1 VTVPDREELLAV
13 GARLAAEAA
22 RFSAL
27 GWMRATSGN
36 LSEVLRRDPLLLA
49 VTASGR
55 DKGELRPD
63 DVAVV
68 DARGEVVHVPGI
80 DPLRPSAEAGLH
92 AHVAMVTGARSVVH
106 VHTLNAV
113 EAAHRWPGGVVLQ
126 DLEMLKA
133 LDRGAHGDVVRV
145 PVIANSQ
152 DMCELGARFDSVY
165 DDDDGVAAV
174 LVAGHGSYVWGA
186 DTLQARWRTEALD
199 WLLGAALRAG

>member
-1 VTVPDREELLAV
+1 MPDRDELLTV

-22 RFSAL
+22 RFSGL

-36 LSEVLRRDPLLLA
+36 LSEVLRTDPLMLA

-55 DKGELRPD
+55 DKGELTPD
-63 DVAVV
+63 DVAIV
-68 DARGEVVHVPGI
+68 DARGQAVNMPGI
-80 DPLRPSAEAGLH
+80 EPVFPSAETGLH
-92 AHVAMVTGARSVVH
+92 AHVAAVTGARSVVH

-113 EAAHRWPGGVVLQ
+113 EAAHRWPDGVVLR
-126 DLEMLKA
+126 DMEMLKA

-152 DMCELGARFDSVY
+152 DMRELAARFDSVY
-165 DDDDGVAAV
+165 DGVPAV
-174 LVAGHGSYVWGA
+174 LVAGHGSYVWGG

>member
-1 VTVPDREELLAV
+1 VTLPDREEVLTV

-36 LSEVLRRDPLLLA
+36 LSEVLRTDPLLLA

-68 DARGEVVHVPGI
+68 DARGDVVDVPGI
-80 DPLRPSAEAGLH
+80 GPVSPSAEAGLH
-92 AHVAMVTGARSVVH
+92 AYVAGATTARSVIH

-113 EAAHRWPGGVVLQ
+113 EAAHRWPDGVVVR
-126 DLEMLKA
+126 DMEMLKA
-133 LDRGAHGDVVRV
+133 LDRRAHDDVVRV

-152 DMCELGARFDSVY
+152 DMPELAARFDSVY
-165 DDDDGVAAV
+165 DGVPAV

-199 WLLGAALRAG
+199 WLLGAALRTY

>member
-1 VTVPDREELLAV
+1 MTVPDREELRAV
-13 GARLAAEAA
+13 GARLAVEAA

-36 LSEVLRRDPLLLA
+36 LSEVLRTEPLLLA

-68 DARGEVVHVPGI
+68 DARGEAVEMPGNE
-80 DPLRPSAEAGLH
+80 PVRPSAEAGLH
-92 AHVAMVTGARSVVH
+92 AHIAAVTGARSVVH

-113 EAAHRWPGGVVLQ
+113 EAARRWPEGVVLH

-133 LDRGAHGDVVRV
+133 LDRGAHGDAVRV

-152 DMCELGARFDSVY
+152 DMSELAARFDTAY
-165 DDDDGVAAV
+165 DGVPAV
-174 LVAGHGSYVWGA
+174 LVAGHGSYVWGT

>member
-1 VTVPDREELLAV
+1 MTVPDREELLAV
-13 GARLAAEAA
+13 GTRLAAEAA

-36 LSEVLRRDPLLLA
+36 LSEVLRREPLLLA

-55 DKGELRPD
+55 DKGELQPD

-68 DARGEVVHVPGI
+68 DGRGVAVQVGAIEPV
-80 DPLRPSAEAGLH
+80 RPSAEAGLH
-92 AHVAMVTGARSVVH
+92 AHVAGVTGAHSVVH

-113 EAAHRWPGGVVLQ
+113 EAAHRWPDGVVLQ
-126 DLEMLKA
+126 DAEMLKA
-133 LDRGAHGDVVRV
+133 LDRGADGDVVRV

-152 DMCELGARFDSVY
+152 DMRELAARFDTVY
-165 DDDDGVAAV
+165 DDGVPAL
-174 LVAGHGSYVWGA
+174 LVAGHGSYVWGG

>member
-1 VTVPDREELLAV
+1 MTLPDREEVLTV

-36 LSEVLRRDPLLLA
+36 LSEVLRTDPLLLA

-68 DARGEVVHVPGI
+68 DALGDVVDLPGVGSVS
-80 DPLRPSAEAGLH
+80 PSAEAGLH
-92 AHVAMVTGARSVVH
+92 AHVAEATTARSVVH

-113 EAAHRWPGGVVLQ
+113 EAASRWPDGVVLR
-126 DLEMLKA
+126 DVEMLKA
-133 LDRGAHGDVVRV
+133 LDRRAHDDVVRV

-152 DMCELGARFDSVY
+152 DMPELAARFDEVY
-165 DDDDGVAAV
+165 DGVPAL

-199 WLLGAALRAG
+199 WLLGFAFRTFRP

>member
-1 VTVPDREELLAV
+1 MTVPDREELLAV

-36 LSEVLRRDPLLLA
+36 LSEVLSTEPLLLA

-68 DARGEVVHVPGI
+68 DARGDAVDLPGI
-80 DPLRPSAEAGLH
+80 APVRPSAEAGLH
-92 AHVAMVTGARSVVH
+92 AHVAAVTGARSVVH

-113 EAAHRWPGGVVLQ
+113 EAARHWPDGVLLH

-133 LDRGAHGDVVRV
+133 LDRDAHEDVVRV

-152 DMCELGARFDSVY
+152 DMGELAERFDNVY
-165 DDDDGVAAV
+165 DGAPAV
-174 LVAGHGSYVWGA
+174 LVAGHGCYVWGK
-186 DTLQARWRTEALD
+186 DHLQARWRTEALD

>member
-1 VTVPDREELLAV
+1 VTLPDREEVLAA

-55 DKGELRPD
+55 DKGELRAD

-68 DARGEVVHVPGI
+68 DARGEAVEVPGVA
-80 DPLRPSAEAGLH
+80 PARPSAEAGLH
-92 AHVAMVTGARSVVH
+92 AHAAALTGARAVVH

-113 EAAHRWPGGVVLQ
+113 EAAHRWPDGVVVH
-126 DLEMLKA
+126 DIEMLKA

-145 PVIANSQ
+145 PVIGNSQ
-152 DMCELGARFDSVY
+152 NMGELAARFEGAY
-165 DDDDGVAAV
+165 DDGVPAV
-174 LVAGHGSYVWGA
+174 LVAGHGCYVWGA

-199 WLLGAALRAG
+199 WLLGWVLRTA

>member
-1 VTVPDREELLAV
+1 MTVPNREDLLAV

-36 LSEVLRRDPLLLA
+36 LSEVLSDEPLILA

-55 DKGELRPD
+55 DKGELRPE

-68 DARGEVVHVPGI
+68 DAEGDAVMVPGV
-80 DPLRPSAEAGLH
+80 DPVRPSAEAGLH
-92 AHVAMVTGARSVVH
+92 AHVAAVTGARSVVH

-113 EAAHRWPGGVVLQ
+113 DAAQRWPEGVVLR
-126 DLEMLKA
+126 DVEMLKA
-133 LDRGAHGDVVRV
+133 LDRGAHDDVVRV

-152 DMCELGARFDSVY
+152 DMRELAARFDSVY
-165 DDDDGVAAV
+165 DGVPAV
-174 LVAGHGSYVWGA
+174 LVAGHGCYVWGA

>member
-1 VTVPDREELLAV
+1 MTLPDRDGLLAV

-22 RFSAL
+22 RFNGL
-27 GWMRATSGN
+27 GWMAATSGN
-36 LSEVLRRDPLLLA
+36 LSEVLSREPLLLA

-63 DVAVV
+63 DIAVV
-68 DARGEVVHVPGI
+68 DADGVAVPA
-80 DPLRPSAEAGLH
+80 PSLEPRRPSAEAGLH
-92 AHVAMVTGARSVVH
+92 ARVAAVTGAGSVVH

-113 EAAHRWPGGVVLQ
+113 AAARRWPEGVVLQ
-126 DLEMLKA
+126 DVEMLKA

-152 DMCELGARFDSVY
+152 DMRELGAEFERVHDTAVP
-165 DDDDGVAAV
+165 AV

-199 WLLGAALRAG
+199 WLLGDALRSG